1 MLYLHPTFCS
11 YPKVAIL
18 PLNFKRRTAFQIY
31 DKLSYEE
38 RTRHFWVGAVKGWR
52 IIATLFYDSL
62 LCCFESANLISY
74 STKHLT
80 LNSENEFLGRDIA
93 KQRKKAHN
101 YFSQKKRPK
110 SLLFSFKLLFI
121 VS

>member
-1 MLYLHPTFCS
+1 MLTFCS

-18 PLNFKRRTAFQIY
+18 PQNFKRRTAFQIY

-93 KQRKKAHN
+93 KQRKKALN
-101 YFSQKKRPK
+101 FFFTKKATEVA
-110 SLLFSFKLLFI
+110 LI
-121 VS
+121 